1 MEQIFLLVFLAL
13 GGSALAGSVKIINQ
27 GNEALV
33 ETLGKYN
40 GKKLE
45 PGLNFGT
52 PFMDRVVYEQTIRE
66 KVLDI
71 PPQACITRDNVSFTV
86 DAVVYSRIVD
96 FEKAFYK
103 V

>member
-1 MEQIFLLVFLAL
+1 VDQIQQFFLLVGLAL

-45 PGLNFGT
+45 PGLNFVT
-52 PFMDRVVYEQTIRE
+52 PFLDRVVYEQTFG
-66 KVLDI
+66 KK
-71 PPQACITRDNVSFTV
+71 S
-86 DAVVYSRIVD
+86 
-96 FEKAFYK
+96 
-103 V
+103 